1 MHSPLEVT
9 ELHTHSDALSPD
21 HGKRVPFGTGTSI
34 SYNYVD
40 YRFEN
45 TTNQNVQILIWVENN
60 YLNAELRSENH
71 LIINM
76 NFLKKII
83 ILQR

>member
-34 SYNYVD
+34 S
-40 YRFEN
+40 
-45 TTNQNVQILIWVENN
+45 
-60 YLNAELRSENH
+60 
-71 LIINM
+71 IIM
-76 NFLKKII
+76 
-83 ILQR
+83 